1 MRRGPKFRRYTDYAF
16 SLGGLLAIT
25 IALGALAVLIVDVA
39 MDGAGRINLQ
49 FLTHFSSR
57 NPAEAGILPALVGSL
72 WLVLIA
78 IISAI
83 PLGVA
88 SAIYLEEYAPHNRLT
103 NLLEV
108 NIYNLA
114 GVPSIVYGILGLG
127 IFVRFL
133 SLGRSVLAGGLT
145 LGILLLPIIIIA
157 AREAIRSVPNTF
169 REASYAIGA
178 TRWQTIYRVVL
189 PAASPGII
197 TGAIVGISRIVGEAA
212 PLIVIGGSAF
222 VSFLPKTFTDEFTA
236 LPLQIYTWI
245 SYPKRGFHINAA
257 AGILI
262 LLGFTLLLNSAAII
276 IRYRLRKRMQW

>member
-262 LLGFTLLLNSAAII
+262 LLGFTILLNSAAII

>member
-262 LLGFTLLLNSAAII
+262 LLGFTLLLNSAAIV